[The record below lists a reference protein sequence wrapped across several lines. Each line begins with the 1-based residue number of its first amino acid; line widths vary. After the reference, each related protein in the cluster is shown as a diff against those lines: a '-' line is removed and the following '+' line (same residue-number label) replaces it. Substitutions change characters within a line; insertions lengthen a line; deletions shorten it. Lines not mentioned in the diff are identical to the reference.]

1 MAYTYILSEI
11 IDDHIRKITINRPAV
26 LNALCARL
34 LGEIADQLQQDEQND
49 AIRCTILTGSEKA
62 FAAGADISEMVNQK
76 HMDVYKS
83 DYLNA
88 EMTVISNYRKPLIA
102 FVSGYA
108 LGGGCEL
115 AMACDFI
122 LAAENAKFGQP
133 EIKIGTLPGMG
144 GSQRLT
150 HAIGKPKAMEMILT
164 GRMINAT
171 EAESAGLIARVFP
184 QDSAE
189 SDVLALAADIAD
201 KSLPAL
207 MMAKEAVQA
216 ADQMHL
222 QDGLR
227 FERRLFHSSFSN
239 ADKIEGMTAFIEKR
253 APNFKDN

>member
-1 MAYTYILSEI
+1 MSYTYIISEI
-11 IDDHIRKITINRPAV
+11 IDAHIRKITINRPAV
-26 LNALCARL
+26 LNALCASL
-34 LGEIADQLQQDEQND
+34 LGEIADQLQRDEQD
-49 AIRCTILTGSEKA
+49 DQIRCTILTGSEKA
-62 FAAGADISEMVNQK
+62 FAAGADISEMVDQK

-122 LAAENAKFGQP
+122 IASETAKFGQP
-133 EIKIGTLPGMG
+133 EITIGTLPGMG

-150 HAIGKPKAMEMILT
+150 RAVGKPKAMEMILT
-164 GRMINAT
+164 GRMIDAV
-171 EAESAGLIARVFP
+171 EAEHIGLVARIFAKDTAEQDMLKIAN
-184 QDSAE
+184 
-189 SDVLALAADIAD
+189 DISGR
-201 KSLPAL
+201 SLPAL

-216 ADQMHL
+216 AEDMNLH
-222 QDGLR
+222 DGLR

-253 APNFKDN
+253 APKFKDQ

>member
-1 MAYTYILSEI
+1 MAYSYIISEI
-11 IDDHIRKITINRPAV
+11 IEDHIRKITIDRPDV
-26 LNALCARL
+26 LNALCADL
-34 LGEIADQLQQDEQND
+34 LTEIAEQLQQDEQDDN
-49 AIRCTILTGSEKA
+49 IRCTILTGSEKA

-76 HMDVYKS
+76 HMDVYKT

-88 EMTVISNYRKPLIA
+88 QMQVISNYRKPLIA

-122 LAAENAKFGQP
+122 LASDTAKFGQP

-150 HAIGKPKAMEMILT
+150 SAIGKPKAMEMILT
-164 GRMINAT
+164 GRMIDAE
-171 EAESAGLIARVFP
+171 EAERAGLVARIFD
-184 QDSAE
+184 QDQAE
-189 SDVLALAADIAD
+189 QKVIQTAKDIAE

-216 ADQMHL
+216 AEEMSL
-222 QDGLR
+222 NDGLR

-239 ADKIEGMTAFIEKR
+239 EDKIEGMTAFIEKR
-253 APNFKDN
+253 APKFKDK